1 LILQLELICVF
12 SLNEVEIV
20 GTVVS
25 RLGSEQWHYVV
36 LKTVLNTFSAQRLN
50 FVIKKSF
57 FTTYL
62 SYLILILINFEN

>member
-1 LILQLELICVF
+1 
-12 SLNEVEIV
+12 LNKVEIV

-25 RLGSEQWHYVV
+25 RLGSEQGHNVV

>member
-20 GTVVS
+20 GAVVS
-25 RLGSEQWHYVV
+25 RLGSEQGHNVV

-57 FTTYL
+57 FTAYL